1 MGGRTTRFGRVIAEI
16 AARASEQGR
25 IAVDT
30 EFVSERRY
38 QAQLCLIQVA
48 VRDPNG
54 PNGIRTEIL
63 DPLDEDVPLDV
74 APLAAVLAD
83 PAVAVIVH
91 AGRQDVAIL
100 GRTWETRV
108 TAVFDTQVAA
118 GFLGFG
124 NQEGYE
130 GLVRRVLGVGL
141 GGGEGFTR
149 WDRRPLTASQL
160 GYAADDA
167 RCLLVLGEALEREL
181 EAKGRLAWAQ
191 EESVL
196 VEASNDVRSAQRAYE
211 RLPKLSR
218 LDDRA
223 RATARALCEWRD
235 GIARAVDRPPS
246 SVVPDQVIVELA
258 RRRPKDRSAL
268 ENIRGLPQ
276 QTLHRRGAELI
287 AAIVDARN
295 AEPPPKA
302 PGAPRRDPGETPL
315 VSLAQ
320 AVVRQRS
327 LDSGVA
333 TELIATQPELT
344 ALVATVRRGEPCA
357 DADVRALRGWR
368 RELVGEELIELV
380 EGRRAVSV
388 AACGVLSVTPSTPA
402 TEPRL

>member
-1 MGGRTTRFGRVIAEI
+1 MIAEI
-16 AARASEQGR
+16 AASAAEQGR
-25 IAVDT
+25 LAIDT

-38 QAQLCLIQVA
+38 QAQLCLVQVA

-83 PAVAVIVH
+83 PAVMVIMH

-100 GRTWETRV
+100 RRTWETEV

-167 RCLLVLGEALEREL
+167 RCLLVLGEALKREL
-181 EAKGRLAWAQ
+181 DDKGRLLWAQ
-191 EESVL
+191 EESML

-223 RATARALCEWRD
+223 RASARALCEWRD
-235 GIARAVDRPPS
+235 GIARAVDRPPP
-246 SVVPDQVIVELA
+246 SVVPDQVVVELA
-258 RRRPKDRSAL
+258 RRRPEDRSTL
-268 ENIRGLPQ
+268 ESIRGLPQ

-287 AAIVDARN
+287 AAIGAARDAK
-295 AEPPPKA
+295 PPPKPPA
-302 PGAPRRDPGETPL
+302 APRRDPAEAPL

-327 LDSGVA
+327 LESGVA
-333 TELIATQPELT
+333 TELIATQPELAT
-344 ALVATVRRGEPCA
+344 LVATVRRGEPS
-357 DADVRALRGWR
+357 DGADVRALRGWR
-368 RELVGEELIELV
+368 RELVGQELIELV
-380 EGRRAVSV
+380 QGRRAVSV
-388 AACGVLSVTPSTPA
+388 AAGGELRVSSSAPPA
-402 TEPRL
+402 EPRSQPA

>member
-1 MGGRTTRFGRVIAEI
+1 MIVEI
-16 AARASEQGR
+16 AASAFEQGR
-25 IAVDT
+25 IAIDT

-83 PAVAVIVH
+83 PAVAVIMH

-100 GRTWETRV
+100 RRTWETEV

-167 RCLLVLGEALEREL
+167 RCLLVLGEALKHEL
-181 EAKGRLAWAQ
+181 EGKGRLAWAR
-191 EESVL
+191 EESLL
-196 VEASNDVRSAQRAYE
+196 VEASDDVRSAQRAYE

-223 RATARALCEWRD
+223 RASARALCEWRD
-235 GIARAVDRPPS
+235 GIARAADRPPP
-246 SVVPDQVIVELA
+246 SVVPDQVVVELA
-258 RRRPKDRSAL
+258 RRRPKDRLAL

-287 AAIVDARN
+287 AAISAARD
-295 AEPPPKA
+295 AEPPPKPTA
-302 PGAPRRDPGETPL
+302 PPRRDPAEAPL
-315 VSLAQ
+315 VALAQ

-327 LDSGVA
+327 LESGVA
-333 TELIATQPELT
+333 TELIATQSELA
-344 ALVATVRRGEPCA
+344 ALIATVRRGEHSE

-380 EGRRAVSV
+380 QGRRAVSV
-388 AACGVLSVTPSTPA
+388 AAGGALHVSPSAPPA
-402 TEPRL
+402 EQP